1 MSEVKKDL
9 NSFDSRL
16 DLNNLDK
23 SNWKTYRFDEI
34 AKNISERVDPNNTD
48 LKVYIGL
55 EHIDSESLH
64 IKRHGTPDDVN
75 GTKLKFYKG
84 DIIFGRRR
92 AYQRKAGI
100 ATWDG
105 FCSAHALVLRANPD
119 VIDPELFPFFLH
131 SDLFMNRA
139 IDISVG
145 SLSPTINWKTLK
157 HQQFILPPLDQQ
169 SDFANLFESINNVI
183 DSESVL
189 LMKLEVSLNSFIRRI
204 FTKEID
210 AGCQKESIYCKSL
223 FQTQWEKR
231 EFPKGWRI
239 MKLSDVVEDT
249 QNGFAEGKR
258 DEKGIPQLRMN
269 NVTRDGRIHLEKV
282 ALIPKRNNLERY
294 LINESDVLFCNTN
307 SEDLVGKS
315 ILATSEISNFCF
327 SNHFTRIRGKTSL
340 ITQKYLYLW
349 LKFHFDIGLFERLC
363 TRWIGQAAVQ
373 TESLIRLQIILPPLN
388 EQEYASN
395 YCQKIEDNIDTVK
408 NKIDSSR
415 AVLKSLLTKVF

>member
-1 MSEVKKDL
+1 MSASIKDL
-9 NSFDSRL
+9 KI

-145 SLSPTINWKTLK
+145 SLSPTINWGTLK
-157 HQQFILPPLDQQ
+157 HQEFMLPPQEQQ
-169 SDFANLFESINNVI
+169 KDLANLLRTTDDVI
-183 DSESVL
+183 KKGFLLCDSLDILFKS
-189 LMKLEVSLNSFIRRI
+189 KAKFISDNHIHEGAYRRI
-204 FTKEID
+204 KEICLIKD
-210 AGCQKESIYCKSL
+210 NMRKPVNSSQRNEMKGDVPYYGANGLVDHLNDFIFDEELVLVAEDGGNFNEFYSKEIAYMVTGKSWVNNHAHVL
-223 FQTQWEKR
+223 TAKR
-231 EFPKGWRI
+231 EFLTTQWLLYSMVHKNILKYITGTTRLKLNKAELENIKIWLPPEKL
-239 MKLSDVVEDT
+239 MKQIT
-249 QNGFAEGKR
+249 
-258 DEKGIPQLRMN
+258 DEMN
-269 NVTRDGRIHLEKV
+269 ELNSNRKNALEK
-282 ALIPKRNNLERY
+282 L
-294 LINESDVLFCNTN
+294 N
-307 SEDLVGKS
+307 SSRSLK
-315 ILATSEISNFCF
+315 N
-327 SNHFTRIRGKTSL
+327 SL
-340 ITQKYLYLW
+340 I
-349 LKFHFDIGLFERLC
+349 
-363 TRWIGQAAVQ
+363 
-373 TESLIRLQIILPPLN
+373 S
-388 EQEYASN
+388 
-395 YCQKIEDNIDTVK
+395 
-408 NKIDSSR
+408 
-415 AVLKSLLTKVF
+415 KVF